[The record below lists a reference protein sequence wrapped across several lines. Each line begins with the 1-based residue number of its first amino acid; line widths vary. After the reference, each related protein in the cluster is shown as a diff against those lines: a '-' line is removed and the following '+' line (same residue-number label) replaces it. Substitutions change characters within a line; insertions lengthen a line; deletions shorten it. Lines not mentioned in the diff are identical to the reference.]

1 VDLGNSQRNWLSG
14 RNGTKMDLNNLSFF
28 KAVTTRMHWLNA
40 RQNVLA
46 QNVANSDTP
55 NYQAKDLSQPDFSR
69 FLQNPGAGVTAN
81 SNQSGGHAV
90 SLRRTHA
97 GHLGPAGSS
106 GGAAA
111 RSSTEAKASNT
122 SYESTPVGNSVIL
135 EEEMIK
141 ITKSAGDFAMMTNVY
156 KKGVGLLKMAV
167 AKSR

>member
-1 VDLGNSQRNWLSG
+1 
-14 RNGTKMDLNNLSFF
+14 MDLNNLSYF
-28 KAVTTRMHWLNA
+28 KAITTRMHWLNA

-69 FLQNPGAGVTAN
+69 ILQNSGVAVTASSKQN
-81 SNQSGGHAV
+81 NGHTV

-97 GHLGPAGSS
+97 HHLNAAGNS
-106 GGAAA
+106 GG
-111 RSSTEAKASNT
+111 SEMISKASARAPET
-122 SYESTPVGNSVIL
+122 SYEATPTGNTVNL